1 MREIAEAQRGKLAT
15 ALRYL
20 GTMYSVCKVNDGIL
34 TTQVKSRCMET
45 IEQFIYLPK
54 RDVEERA

>member
-34 TTQVKSRCMET
+34 TT
-45 IEQFIYLPK
+45 
-54 RDVEERA
+54 